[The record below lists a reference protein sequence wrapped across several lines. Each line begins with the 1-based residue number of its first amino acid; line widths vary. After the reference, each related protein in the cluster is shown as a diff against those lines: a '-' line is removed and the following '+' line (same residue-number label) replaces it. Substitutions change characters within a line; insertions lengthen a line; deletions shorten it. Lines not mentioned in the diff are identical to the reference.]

1 VECSFSLESHFPDPD
16 AVSQADAPIAMSF
29 AARSTS
35 GRAKAVRSIDQE
47 RGGARDWN
55 ARWAAP
61 RWVKPASVRHR
72 HDGADGAAVGRLLV
86 IIPVR
91 RLLLVGG
98 QTRRILDY
106 EVRSAKEV
114 GLRCRGLES
123 GSSLRRMEMAERQ
136 HNLDGER
143 EQRQPGAKFDVFSNP
158 LHEFAPTLGTAYP
171 DCPDVTL

>member
-1 VECSFSLESHFPDPD
+1 
-16 AVSQADAPIAMSF
+16 M
-29 AARSTS
+29 
-35 GRAKAVRSIDQE
+35 
-47 RGGARDWN
+47 GGAEVGEAGFGGELQKFDRLRQEQHRRRGEQH
-55 ARWAAP
+55 A
-61 RWVKPASVRHR
+61 VRHR